1 MTSRE
6 RIEKT
11 WDFEAPDSIPFEF
24 YIMPEVRNNHL
35 CARVLELTDEYSDN
49 WSGWGPFWGWFGLEI
64 EDEEELLEERAGHY
78 QRIRTTRHTTVGDFI
93 QVTWHPASTSDYH
106 YEKHFISTL
115 DELDRLAGASRKE
128 ISGKG
133 FNREKFGDR
142 FVITSLPHPFG
153 QLARHTGQTTF

>member
-1 MTSRE
+1 VVQAKRSAIHLSGTCSCADPLIARSVSVTSRE

-64 EDEEELLEERAGHY
+64 EDEEELLEEGPA
-78 QRIRTTRHTTVGDFI
+78 TTS
-93 QVTWHPASTSDYH
+93 A
-106 YEKHFISTL
+106 
-115 DELDRLAGASRKE
+115 
-128 ISGKG
+128 
-133 FNREKFGDR
+133 
-142 FVITSLPHPFG
+142 
-153 QLARHTGQTTF
+153 